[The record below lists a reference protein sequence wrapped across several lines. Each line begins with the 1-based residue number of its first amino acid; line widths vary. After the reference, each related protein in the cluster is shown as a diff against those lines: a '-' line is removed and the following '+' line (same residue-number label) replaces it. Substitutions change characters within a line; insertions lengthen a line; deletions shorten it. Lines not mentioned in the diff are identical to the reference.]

1 MSKSD
6 LLQRVSNFLERGDIY
21 DESALD
27 YSQIRKTLA
36 HIKNLFGKMDAI
48 MGKAQTVEDLNDI
61 EMAAMWEMYHSGEHL
76 IELFF
81 DFQCDIEMLHCKKV
95 KEEFQKSGKIGLNK
109 SIY

>member
-1 MSKSD
+1 MSKFD

-21 DESALD
+21 DEAALD
-27 YSQIRKTLA
+27 YLQIQKTLA
-36 HIKNLFGKMDAI
+36 QIRNLFKKMDAI
-48 MGKAQTVEDLNDI
+48 MQKAQTIEDLNNI

-81 DFQCDIEMLHCKKV
+81 DFQCDIEMLHCKKA
-95 KEEFQKSGKIGLNK
+95 KEELQKSGKIGLNK